1 MSTTQTLGISFAMGL
16 ALFGLTMLLSWI
28 HITYGW
34 NANLLKWL
42 LLPTLG
48 YMTAFGMNTLLQ
60 YTTCTSVKVEQIAL
74 ASAPVGIAIL
84 GGLLITLLP
93 FIRSPITSILT
104 GSTRS
109 IYGGAYAVAFY
120 MFWAGMFGEAIAS
133 GMAQSCGK

>member
-16 ALFGLTMLLSWI
+16 ALFGITMLLGWM

-34 NANLLKWL
+34 NANVLKWL

-48 YMTAFGMNTLLQ
+48 YTISFGMNALLQ
-60 YTTCTSVKVEQIAL
+60 YSSCTSVKVGQIAL
-74 ASAPVGIAIL
+74 ASLPVGIAVIT
-84 GGLLITLLP
+84 GLLLTLLP

-104 GSTRS
+104 GSTRTL
-109 IYGGAYAVAFY
+109 YGGAYAIAFY

>member
-16 ALFGLTMLLSWI
+16 ALFGLTMLLSWT
-28 HITYGW
+28 HVTYGW

-48 YMTAFGMNTLLQ
+48 YIVALGMNTLLQ
-60 YTTCTSVKVEQIAL
+60 YTTCTVVKIEQIAL

-84 GGLLITLLP
+84 GGLLITFLP

-104 GSTRS
+104 GSTRLV
-109 IYGGAYAVAFY
+109 YGGAYAIAFY